1 MFSFDFLPSD
11 FSLFNKASENTLI
24 GIFMKLLCSY
34 SVLSPP
40 PPLYPRFIYLFI
52 SEFQNVVV
60 L

>member
-11 FSLFNKASENTLI
+11 FSWLNKASENTLI

-40 PPLYPRFIYLFI
+40 PLYPRFIYLFI